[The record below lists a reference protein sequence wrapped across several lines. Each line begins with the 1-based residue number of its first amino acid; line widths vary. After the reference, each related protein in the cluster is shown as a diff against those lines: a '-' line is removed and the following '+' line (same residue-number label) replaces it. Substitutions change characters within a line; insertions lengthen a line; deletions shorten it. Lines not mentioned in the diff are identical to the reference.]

1 MKLKSII
8 LGVAITAV
16 LLCVLVATRLMETT
30 REIQEFEIR
39 EVETVT
45 LPEPPVPESASESSE
60 QDQLPTPPPA
70 LADLSPSVDVSLPS
84 IPVPKWETPSHLT
97 VDPFFSDTPPSPLP
111 VAKHPQPRVATRH
124 RPSVKRPKHPH
135 IKPKA
140 PTKTPKPRPKSQ
152 YALSELDKKPR
163 LLHNPSVTFPRSIKT
178 TNKGRVVVKVA
189 ISPSGKSHFLSI
201 VSSSHPALNPLAR
214 RIANGSRFTR
224 PTRRGIPVKVV
235 MTWPIVIK
243 K

>member
-97 VDPFFSDTPPSPLP
+97 VDPFFSDL
-111 VAKHPQPRVATRH
+111 
-124 RPSVKRPKHPH
+124 VK
-135 IKPKA
+135 
-140 PTKTPKPRPKSQ
+140 
-152 YALSELDKKPR
+152 
-163 LLHNPSVTFPRSIKT
+163 
-178 TNKGRVVVKVA
+178 
-189 ISPSGKSHFLSI
+189 FLS
-201 VSSSHPALNPLAR
+201 SNL
-214 RIANGSRFTR
+214 
-224 PTRRGIPVKVV
+224 
-235 MTWPIVIK
+235 
-243 K
+243 